1 MAYSNGGTVTY
12 SKTTWVDGENKY
24 DITTQAGAVIVEDI
38 KLVYKGSTGT
48 PMSATNMNNIEAGI
62 AEMFPT
68 GMIAFFA
75 ADAPPAH
82 FLECDGAAISRTA
95 YAALFAVIGETFG
108 AGNGSTTFNLPDLR
122 GEFVRGWDNGRGVD
136 SGRVFG
142 SAQAGTQ
149 MSSSA
154 SNGGGTLQNAVNI
167 ENVSETTQ
175 SRGDANAAGGIYS
188 TFTIRPRNI
197 ALLPCIKY

>member
-1 MAYSNGGTVTY
+1 LDSKGGGIVTY

-62 AEMFPT
+62 AETFPT

-82 FLECDGAAISRTA
+82 FLECDGAAISRTT

-108 AGNGSTTFNLPDLR
+108 AGDGSTTFNLPDLR
-122 GEFVRGWDNGRGVD
+122 GEFIRGWDNSRGVD

-149 MSSSA
+149 MSSSG
-154 SNGGGTLQNAVNI
+154 SNGAGTLQSAANI

-175 SRGDANAAGGIYS
+175 SRVSANASGGIYS

>member
-1 MAYSNGGTVTY
+1 MTY

-24 DITTQAGAVIVEDI
+24 DITTQAGVVIEEDI

-48 PMSATNMNNIEAGI
+48 PMSATKMNNLEAGI
-62 AEMFPT
+62 SETFPT

-82 FLECDGAAISRTA
+82 FLECDGAAISRTT

-108 AGNGSTTFNLPDLR
+108 AGDGSTTFNLPDLR
-122 GEFVRGWDNGRGVD
+122 GEFVRGWDNGRGID
-136 SGRVFG
+136 AARDFG
-142 SAQAGTQ
+142 SVQAGTQ
-149 MSSSA
+149 IGSSA
-154 SNGGGTLQNAVNI
+154 SNGAGTLQNAANI
-167 ENVSETTQ
+167 EDVSEASV
-175 SRGDANAAGGIYS
+175 SRGSANATSGIYS

>member
-1 MAYSNGGTVTY
+1 
-12 SKTTWVDGENKY
+12 
-24 DITTQAGAVIVEDI
+24 
-38 KLVYKGSTGT
+38 
-48 PMSATNMNNIEAGI
+48 MNNIEAGI
-62 AEMFPT
+62 EFSDR
-68 GMIAFFA
+68 MIAFFA

-122 GEFVRGWDNGRGVD
+122 GEFIRGWDNSRGVD

-149 MSSSA
+149 MSSSR
-154 SNGGGTLQNAVNI
+154 SNGAGTLQNAVNI

-175 SRGDANAAGGIYS
+175 SRVSANASGGIYS

>member
-1 MAYSNGGTVTY
+1 MDSKGGGIVTY
-12 SKTTWVDGENKY
+12 NKTNWEDG
-24 DITTQAGAVIVEDI
+24 V
-38 KLVYKGSTGT
+38 T
-48 PMSATNMNNIEAGI
+48 PLSAQNMNNIEAGI
-62 AEMFPT
+62 TEMFPP

-75 ADAPPAH
+75 ADSPPPH
-82 FLECDGAAISRTA
+82 FLECNGAAISRTA

-122 GEFVRGWDNGRGVD
+122 GEFVRGWDNSRGVD

-154 SNGGGTLQNAVNI
+154 SNGGGTLQRAANI
-167 ENVSETTQ
+167 EDVSETTE
-175 SRGDANAAGGIYS
+175 SRVSANAASGTYS
-188 TFTIRPRNI
+188 TFTIRPRNV
-197 ALLPCIKY
+197 ALLPCIKYTSAVGGVWTD